1 MAIVDDAPQVDTAE
15 EAAFR
20 DRVRRFLEANAQRR
34 KSKRD
39 GDEDDLP
46 AVDPESEQ
54 LIAQSKAYQK
64 ALTDAGLAFL
74 TWPKRYGG
82 AELTKRHQEIF
93 NEEASDYE
101 LPNSVFQIG
110 HGMCAPTILE
120 FGTDEQRDTFLPTLM
135 SGEKIWCQLYSEPG
149 AGSDVASL
157 QTRAVR
163 DGDEWIVSGQKVWTS
178 GAHYSEWGI
187 LIARTNVDAPK
198 HKGITMFIVD
208 MRTPGMEIKPLKQ
221 ITKASNFNEVF
232 FTDARVPHANVLG
245 TVDDGWR
252 LSVALLMNER
262 VAIGASGGGPRGGGV
277 NALVRSARRN
287 GSIGDPVVRQGLAD
301 VYTLERLMGFTGQRI
316 RAAQKAGRAPG
327 PEGSLGKLLGAII
340 ARRQSDLG
348 MAIAGASSQAW
359 SAEDHQG
366 DRWALAVLNAPASAI
381 AGGTN
386 EIQKNIIG
394 ERILGLPKEPQ
405 VDREQPFKELKVGT
419 QRA

>member
-20 DRVRRFLEANAQRR
+20 ERVRTFLEGHVKRR
-34 KSKRD
+34 KSQRD
-39 GDEDDLP
+39 QDDEDVLVV
-46 AVDPESEQ
+46 VDDESET
-54 LIAQSKAYQK
+54 LIAEAKAYQK
-64 ALTDAGLAFL
+64 ALSDAGLAFI
-74 TWPKRYGG
+74 TWPPPFGPG
-82 AELTKRHQEIF
+82 LSKRHLEIF
-93 NEEASDYE
+93 NEEASNYE
-101 LPNSVFQIG
+101 IPNSVFQIG

-120 FGTDEQRDTFLPTLM
+120 FGTDEQRQKYLPQLLN
-135 SGEKIWCQLYSEPG
+135 GEKIWCQLYSEPG

-163 DGDEWIVSGQKVWTS
+163 DGDEWVVNGQKVWTS
-178 GAHYSEWGI
+178 GAHYSDYGI

-208 MRTPGMEIKPLKQ
+208 MKTPGIECRPLKQ
-221 ITKASNFNEVF
+221 ITKAANFNEVY
-232 FTDARVPHANVLG
+232 FTDVRIPHENVLG

-252 LSVALLMNER
+252 LAVALLMNER
-262 VAIGASGGGPRGGGV
+262 VAIGASGGGARGGGV
-277 NALVRSARRN
+277 NALIRNARRN
-287 GSIGDPVVRQGLAD
+287 GAINDPVIRQGLAD

-340 ARRQSDLG
+340 ARRLSDLG
-348 MAIAGASSQAW
+348 MAIAGASGQAW
-359 SAEDHQG
+359 GPDDPHGE
-366 DRWALAVLNAPASAI
+366 RWALAVLNAPASAI

-405 VDREQPFKELKVGT
+405 VDRDQPFKELKVGT
-419 QRA
+419 QRD